1 MALLAGKATPLPLF
15 AGEEGPKPKA
25 WEVRVF
31 SDSEV
36 QTLTSHRFA
45 AGPSS
50 PVRTGR
56 DKNYRVAFSRSGAR
70 TFPKKLSEYQRGA
83 RGASAISRAIS

>member
-1 MALLAGKATPLPLF
+1 VTGGLGCLDIEIGVRSRIPPLPLF

-31 SDSEV
+31 SESAV
-36 QTLTSHRFA
+36 QTLSSHRFA

-50 PVRTGR
+50 PVKNGR
-56 DKNYRVAFSRSGAR
+56 GDKGRR
-70 TFPKKLSEYQRGA
+70 
-83 RGASAISRAIS
+83 

>member
-1 MALLAGKATPLPLF
+1 MGKGILIVRAPVAAQGTTIKPAIFPLPLF

-31 SDSEV
+31 SDLGV
-36 QTLTSHRFA
+36 QTLTSHRSA

-50 PVRTGR
+50 PVKDGR
-56 DKNYRVAFSRSGAR
+56 G
-70 TFPKKLSEYQRGA
+70 
-83 RGASAISRAIS
+83 